1 MSKYNF
7 FIKKLKYKFKLDLSV
22 FWCALCHHPVHRYKM
37 IKGRFDNETQV
48 SGLEIR
54 KL

>member
-1 MSKYNF
+1 MR
-7 FIKKLKYKFKLDLSV
+7 YKFKLDLSV
-22 FWCALCHHPVHRYKM
+22 FCCALCHHPVHRYKV
-37 IKGRFDNETQV
+37 IEGRFDDESQI